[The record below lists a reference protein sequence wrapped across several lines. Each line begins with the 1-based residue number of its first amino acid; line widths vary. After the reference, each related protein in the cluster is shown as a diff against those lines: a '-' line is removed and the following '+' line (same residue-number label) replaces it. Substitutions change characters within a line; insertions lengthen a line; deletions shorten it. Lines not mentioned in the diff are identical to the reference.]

1 MRPTTPSLPIL
12 LVLPLLLTLATPSQA
27 STASVT
33 SQEQSVLPPCDSTS
47 PPASTDREEGQS
59 CQPQAG
65 SPTAVAAMAASLPG
79 IQPLALG
86 DNLFPPSGNVGIGTD
101 TPQKTLHMVT
111 NNTPT
116 IRFEQTNAGGYRP
129 YAWDVGGN
137 ETNFFIRDQS
147 AQGIT
152 KLPFR
157 IAPGNAENTL
167 TLNNSRVGIGTW
179 NPASALHVI
188 GNVQVSNLINC
199 SNGLITDANGVFGC
213 ASAPQAGAKG
223 PDGDKGPAGDKGTTG
238 DTGAVGD
245 KGPTGDKGTTGD
257 TGAVGDKGPIGN
269 QGPDGNAGIA
279 GVDLQQAIDHADAG
293 DQATRQQIDQVEQ
306 AATQRSTTL
315 ATQALEQANAYT
327 DQQIQALNDDFQQI
341 RRQID
346 QRQRA
351 TDRRISQVGALA
363 TAMSQ
368 MGIHSLPTQP
378 GRGRLAVGVGS
389 QDGENAMSVGYGKR
403 IGRATLSLGG
413 AFGGGEKNIGAGFGI
428 DL

>member
-1 MRPTTPSLPIL
+1 M
-12 LVLPLLLTLATPSQA
+12 LPLHSRITLALLLALAGNSQA
-27 STASVT
+27 SNEPVT
-33 SQEQSVLPPCDSTS
+33 TTSPAGTESCQDAAADDQGLPPAACS
-47 PPASTDREEGQS
+47 E
-59 CQPQAG
+59 QAG
-65 SPTAVAAMAASLPG
+65 STAAAAAPVSLISG
-79 IQPLALG
+79 VQPLALG
-86 DNLFPPSGNVGIGTD
+86 DNLFPPSGNAGIGTD

-129 YAWDVGGN
+129 YTWDVGGN

-188 GNVQVSNLINC
+188 GNVQVSNLVNC
-199 SNGLITDANGVFGC
+199 SNGLITDAYGVFGC

-223 PDGDKGPAGDKGTTG
+223 PDGDKGPAGDKGTIG
-238 DTGAVGD
+238 DQGPVGD
-245 KGPTGDKGTTGD
+245 K
-257 TGAVGDKGPIGN
+257 
-269 QGPDGNAGIA
+269 GPDGNAGA
-279 GVDLQQAIDHADAG
+279 SGVDLQQAIAHADAG
-293 DQATRQQIDQVEQ
+293 DQLTRAQIEQVEQ
-306 AATQRSTTL
+306 NMTRQGSELAAQTL
-315 ATQALEQANAYT
+315 QQANAYT
-327 DQQIQALNDDFQQI
+327 DQQIQVLNDDFQQFRQQMD
-341 RRQID
+341 RRQ
-346 QRQRA
+346 QA
-351 TDRRISQVGALA
+351 TDRRISQIGAMA

-368 MGIHSLPTQP
+368 MSIHSLPTAA

-389 QDGENAMSVGYGKR
+389 QEGESAMSIGYGKR
-403 IGRATLSLGG
+403 IGRATFSLGG
-413 AFGGGEKNIGAGFGI
+413 AFGGGEKNVGAGFGI